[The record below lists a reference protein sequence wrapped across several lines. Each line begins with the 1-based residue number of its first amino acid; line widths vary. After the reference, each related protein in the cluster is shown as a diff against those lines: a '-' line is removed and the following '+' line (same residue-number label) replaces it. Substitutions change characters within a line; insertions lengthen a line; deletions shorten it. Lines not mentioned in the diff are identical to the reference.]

1 VPQQHKLSI
10 FTQGVVVFRATVV
23 QHADVRPRMQ
33 RLLLAAVRTQRG
45 GGTVDAMLVRSVL
58 AMLVELGVGSMSAYA
73 EDFERPM
80 LEESAAFFSRDSRA
94 ALAASSAPDYV
105 KYAERR
111 LADERRRAEL
121 LMDASTA
128 PKLSELLERTLVAD
142 HAVALVEMEGSGLL
156 HLLELDRVDDLQ
168 RLHRLFAAVR
178 APVAWR
184 PPPELATASGANAAA
199 ERSLLPVAI
208 LKDGMKAQIMRK
220 GRAIVFDA
228 ELQKEPAKLIQALL
242 DLRGKYARIVDV
254 AFGGERMFALGMK
267 EVRARARAR
276 ARAAGGLR
284 RSLRPAPP
292 PSRPLP
298 ATPPGLRVG
307 RQRAGGGPAIVGG
320 QQRRARV
327 PGAVRGR
334 ADEDG
339 LPRHD
344 RGRGGRAAGRGR
356 AALPLPLGQGRL

>member
-1 VPQQHKLSI
+1 
-10 FTQGVVVFRATVV
+10 
-23 QHADVRPRMQ
+23 
-33 RLLLAAVRTQRG
+33 
-45 GGTVDAMLVRSVL
+45 
-58 AMLVELGVGSMSAYA
+58 
-73 EDFERPM
+73 
-80 LEESAAFFSRDSRA
+80 
-94 ALAASSAPDYV
+94 
-105 KYAERR
+105 
-111 LADERRRAEL
+111 
-121 LMDASTA
+121 MDASTA

-142 HAVALVEMEGSGLL
+142 HAVVLVEMEGSGLL

-199 ERSLLPVAI
+199 ERSLLPVAM

-276 ARAAGGLR
+276 AAGGLR

-334 ADEDG
+334 AHEAR
-339 LPRHD
+339 LPRGV
-344 RGRGGRAAGRGR
+344 RGRGGRKAVQGR
-356 AALPLPLGQGRL
+356 AALPLPRGQGRL